1 MDVKLKAIDC
11 LINYHYH
18 FLLLTLCVGI
28 FTLLCWILSIL
39 FILFFVC
46 NILVSVRHIEC
57 SIICAKH
64 INNSQSTKYMSLH
77 IESTCPLADR
87 CFFSSVYRLTCERC
101 LRKKS
106 GATSLKW
113 NNFSKVII
121 SLFSTGHKP
130 VSPICIPHVNVLG
143 GNLYSICQLIRIYY
157 SVQSEVFTSTLR
169 LNIHSFMYFG
179 KQVLKYFYKSIFS

>member
-1 MDVKLKAIDC
+1 MQLLKLQTLDYQLELKWNEEKELMDVKLKAIDC

-64 INNSQSTKYMSLH
+64 INNS
-77 IESTCPLADR
+77 
-87 CFFSSVYRLTCERC
+87 
-101 LRKKS
+101 
-106 GATSLKW
+106 
-113 NNFSKVII
+113 
-121 SLFSTGHKP
+121 
-130 VSPICIPHVNVLG
+130 
-143 GNLYSICQLIRIYY
+143 
-157 SVQSEVFTSTLR
+157 
-169 LNIHSFMYFG
+169 
-179 KQVLKYFYKSIFS
+179 